1 MVSIRVINGTII
13 GRAGL
18 GLPIKYTLNVVA
30 AIVETS
36 KAIGTTAVR
45 LWEPCSLAR
54 DWGV

>member
-1 MVSIRVINGTII
+1 
-13 GRAGL
+13 
-18 GLPIKYTLNVVA
+18 LPIKYTLNVVA